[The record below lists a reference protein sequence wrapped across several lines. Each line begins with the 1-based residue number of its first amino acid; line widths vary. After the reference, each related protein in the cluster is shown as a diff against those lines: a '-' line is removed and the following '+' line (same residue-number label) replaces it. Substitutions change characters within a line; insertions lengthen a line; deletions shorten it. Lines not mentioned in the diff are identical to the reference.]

1 MHAVF
6 NIDLKTARS
15 LGAVIVATLTLLRP
29 TAMNSAAERD
39 AIDSRNVED
48 LRLSSGLNDSASL
61 SPYRGR
67 HAVEC

>member
-15 LGAVIVATLTLLRP
+15 LGAVIVATLLRP

-39 AIDSRNVED
+39 AIDSRNVGD